1 MIFFNKEFENK
12 IINANGI
19 VGKKWLDSI
28 EEMLDKY
35 KGLLKLKNIKVLSN
49 LNTNAIF
56 EAYSDMYG
64 EVIIKLIFKPKT
76 FLNEI
81 NFINNCKS
89 KYMVKCHYYN
99 LEDQIIVLERIVPG
113 NALNSI
119 KDRTSRIKVFCDIM
133 NDVMISEVD
142 KNLYRDYF
150 NSFSNKINNKDII
163 DNASDTI
170 KDKIGKALQLYGI
183 LNKLEL
189 PKYVLHHDLHHNNI
203 LKSKDGWK
211 VIDPQGV
218 IDYSFFEFTQFIKS
232 ELHLENNDISKIPAI
247 VKDLEKFIHYDVQLI
262 YTALYIDTV
271 EKILYYISIKEKEE
285 TINYNLKICDE
296 VIKYIRIDNLNKL

>member
-1 MIFFNKEFENK
+1 MMLFNKEFENK

-19 VGKKWLDSI
+19 VGKRWLDSI
-28 EEMLDKY
+28 EEMLYKY
-35 KGLLKLKNIKVLSN
+35 KGLLKLKNIKVLPN
-49 LNTNAIF
+49 LTTNAIF

-64 EVIIKLIFKPKT
+64 EVIIKLMFTPKT

-99 LEDQIIVLERIVPG
+99 LEDQIMVLERIIPG

-133 NDVMISEVD
+133 NNVMISELD

-150 NSFSNKINNKDII
+150 SSFSNRINNKDII
-163 DNASDTI
+163 DNASEAV
-170 KDKIGKALQLYGI
+170 KDKIEKALGLYGI
-183 LNKLEL
+183 LNKLKL
-189 PKYVLHHDLHHNNI
+189 PKYVLHRDLHHNNI
-203 LKSKDGWK
+203 LKSKEGWK

-218 IDYSFFEFTQFIKS
+218 IGYSFFEFTQFIKS
-232 ELHLENNDISKIPAI
+232 ELNLENNDISKIPAI
-247 VKDLEKFIHYDVQLI
+247 VKDLEKFIHCDVQLI
-262 YTALYIDTV
+262 YMALYIDTV
-271 EKILYYISIKEKEE
+271 EKILYFISIKEKEE

-296 VIKYIRIDNLNKL
+296 VIKYIRIDEFE